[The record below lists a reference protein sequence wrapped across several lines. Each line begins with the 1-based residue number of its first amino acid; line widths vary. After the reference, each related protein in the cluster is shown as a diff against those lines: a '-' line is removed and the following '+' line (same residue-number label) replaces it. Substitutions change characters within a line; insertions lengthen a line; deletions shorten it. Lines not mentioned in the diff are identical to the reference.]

1 MIGNADILAE
11 NQLAIL
17 TLTRDCVSCSHCGDK
32 PSHRYE
38 SGCRF
43 IGCER
48 AACVPSITDGGL
60 VEGFQDWNRQAAR
73 AASEKRLRD
82 EKAKRR

>member
-1 MIGNADILAE
+1 MIGEADIMAE

-32 PSHRYE
+32 PGHRYE
-38 SGCRF
+38 PGCRV

-48 AACVPSITDGGL
+48 TACKPVVADCGL
-60 VEGFQDWNRQAAR
+60 AEGFRQWNRQASREASEAR
-73 AASEKRLRD
+73 AKIAPKR
-82 EKAKRR
+82 